1 MKFMVIV
8 KATPE
13 SEANAMPTEKMLTEM
28 TAYNEQLLAAGVMKA
43 GEGLLPSI
51 KAARVYF
58 AKSGGTTVVD
68 GPFTESKELVAGF
81 WIWECGSLGEA
92 VEWARKCPNPDQ
104 VDSQLEIRQIA
115 TWEDFG
121 DALTDDIKAREAS
134 MRDTL
139 GTDA

>member
-13 SEANAMPTEKMLTEM
+13 SEAGAMPTEKMLTEM
-28 TAYNEQLLAAGVMKA
+28 TAYNEELLAAGVMKS
-43 GEGLLPSI
+43 GEGLLPSV

-58 AKSGGTTVVD
+58 AKEGGTSVVD
-68 GPFTESKELVAGF
+68 GPFTESKELIAGF
-81 WIWECGSLGEA
+81 WIWECASLDEA
-92 VEWARKCPNPDQ
+92 IEWARKCPNPDQ

-121 DALTDDIKAREAS
+121 DALTDDIKARESS
-134 MRDTL
+134 MRETL